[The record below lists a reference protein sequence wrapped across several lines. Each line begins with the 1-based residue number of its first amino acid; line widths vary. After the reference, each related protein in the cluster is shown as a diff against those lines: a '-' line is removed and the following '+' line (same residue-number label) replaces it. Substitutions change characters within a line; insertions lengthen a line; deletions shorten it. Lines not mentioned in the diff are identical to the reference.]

1 MIKIKNKDGI
11 EFIAIKIGNSKN
23 TPYILYP
30 NMYELRDYKNEFS
43 EIDSF
48 NRDEFGGMLNVSIQN
63 FKMMVERCSSLSIPS
78 VKDCI
83 NDMINSDD
91 PKSINFT
98 LFFTKYSFIMLGMAC
113 DKDIDRTDI
122 INSGDKLVNDV
133 DMFFNRISKTYDNV
147 SKMSDNFEDSFSFAI
162 NVIKYSQ
169 LTEDAISIATKY
181 SERLRKDR

>member
-1 MIKIKNKDGI
+1 MIKIKNKEGI

-30 NMYELRDYKNEFS
+30 NMFELRDYKNEFS
-43 EIDSF
+43 EIESF
-48 NRDEFGGMLNVSIQN
+48 NRGKFGGILKASIQN
-63 FKMMVERCSSLSIPS
+63 FKMMIERCSSLSIPS
-78 VKDCI
+78 MKDCVD
-83 NDMINSDD
+83 NMINSDN
-91 PKSINFT
+91 PKSNNFT

-122 INSGDKLVNDV
+122 INNRDKLMNDV

-147 SKMSDNFEDSFSFAI
+147 SKMNNNFEDSFSFAI
-162 NVIKYSQ
+162 NVVKYSQ

-181 SERLRKDR
+181 AERFRKDR